1 MVAHFRDSVKTVN
14 SEKQRV
20 SFLIIVALLD
30 DKISQVR
37 DIELHQYLD
46 AVELTATDELA
57 YLIINH
63 VEDRLN
69 CWRCGGEGKV
79 LLYNGFDAGDYFVPT
94 DSEMCRCPV
103 CGG

>member
-1 MVAHFRDSVKTVN
+1 MVARFLDDVKTVN

-20 SFLIIVALLD
+20 SFLILAAYID

-37 DIELHQYLD
+37 DIELHSYLD
-46 AVELTATDELA
+46 CVQLTNDDALA
-57 YLIINH
+57 FQIIQH

-79 LLYNGFDAGDYFVPT
+79 LLYDGFDAGSYFVPT
-94 DSEMCRCPV
+94 DSEVCRCPV